1 MKQDIRNSSFVTRNS
16 FFTPRFLFITIAIL
30 LAAISRVL
38 PHPFNFTPIA
48 AMALFGGALLTDKR
62 IAFIIPLLA
71 MVISDLML
79 ELISG
84 AGWHNTILYV
94 YVSFILITLM
104 GIYIRNNAK
113 AGSIILASLISSLLF
128 FLITNGGV
136 WAAGGFQFGLGGLV
150 TTLLAGIPFYNNEI
164 FGSFF
169 FNTLAGDL
177 FYCGI
182 LFGSFYFAKAKFPA
196 LARA

>member
-1 MKQDIRNSSFVTRNS
+1 MKSK
-16 FFTPRFLFITIAIL
+16 FFAPRFLFITIAIL
-30 LAAISRVL
+30 LAAMSRVL

-48 AMALFGGALLTDKR
+48 AMALFGGALFTDKG

-71 MVISDLML
+71 MILSDLLL
-79 ELISG
+79 ELIAG
-84 AGWHNTILYV
+84 IGWHNTIIYV
-94 YVSFILITLM
+94 YASFVLITCI
-104 GIYIRNNAK
+104 GIYIRNNART
-113 AGSIILASLISSLLF
+113 GNIILASLISSILF

-136 WAAGGFQFGLGGLV
+136 WAASGFQFGFGGLL

-169 FNTLAGDL
+169 FNTIVGDL

-182 LFGSFYFAKAKFPA
+182 LFGSFYFARLKFPA
-196 LARA
+196 LA

>member
-1 MKQDIRNSSFVTRNS
+1 MKSKI
-16 FFTPRFLFITIAIL
+16 FTPRFLFITFAIL

-48 AMALFGGALLTDKR
+48 AMALFGGVYFTDKR
-62 IAFIIPLLA
+62 LAFLIPILA
-71 MVISDLML
+71 MIVSDLLL
-79 ELISG
+79 EFIAG
-84 AGWHNTILYV
+84 IGWHNTIIYV
-94 YVSFILITLM
+94 YASFVLITLI

-113 AGSIILASLISSLLF
+113 AGTIILASLISSILF

-136 WAAGGFQFGLGGLV
+136 WAAGGFEFGFSGLV
-150 TTLLAGIPFYNNEI
+150 ATLLAGIPFYNNEI

-169 FNTLAGDL
+169 FNTIAGDL

-182 LFGSFYFAKAKFPA
+182 LFGSFYFAKAKFPV
-196 LARA
+196 LAKA